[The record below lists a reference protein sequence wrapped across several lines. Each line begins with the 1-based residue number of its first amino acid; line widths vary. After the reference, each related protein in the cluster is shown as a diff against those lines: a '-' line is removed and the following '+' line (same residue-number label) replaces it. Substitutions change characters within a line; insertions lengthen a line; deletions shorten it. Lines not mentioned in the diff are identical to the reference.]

1 MKKLSLLLFLALFSC
16 SAEKTA
22 YIDINQVYASLTQS
36 RVFREKLER
45 LEQNYSELIQVNQ
58 EELAAYKNEILGK
71 KSPSQQELQIVFKQQ
86 QKLDSL
92 QKRLEGQFKDST
104 LFYNDLIEEL
114 VNEKVYEFGLKNG
127 YQYIYSPAS
136 SNAFMYADSTLNVTA
151 EVIEYINQ
159 LEP

>member
-45 LEQNYSELIQVNQ
+45 LEQNYSELIQV
-58 EELAAYKNEILGK
+58 NEILGK